1 MTNLLWLGIFVVSLG
16 SLVWA
21 SGILIAAAE
30 RIGLGLRMS
39 PFVVGALV
47 MGIGTSLPELVSSVY
62 AALAGETEIVVGNV
76 LGSNI
81 TNILLVLGIAG
92 LVGKEARLKQDLLHI
107 DLPMV
112 LGSAMLLGFLII
124 DGRFTRMDAVLCLV
138 GAGIYVYST
147 LATDGKAPAGSAH
160 DAERPG
166 ISTWLRLL
174 GSLGLIVLSAKYTVD
189 AAVVLATALGIG
201 TEVIA
206 LSAVALGT
214 SLPEIM
220 VAITAARQGKIE
232 LAVGNIMGSN
242 VFNAFAVM
250 GVPGL
255 ITPLA
260 VPDEV
265 ITFSMPVMIAVTVL
279 YVLVTV
285 DAKVN
290 RFEAALLLLFYA
302 YFIGHLY
309 NLA

>member
-16 SLVWA
+16 ALVWA
-21 SGILIAAAE
+21 SGIFIAAAE
-30 RIGLGLRMS
+30 RIGLGLRMA

-112 LGSAMLLGFLII
+112 LGSAILLSFLIV

-138 GAGIYVYST
+138 GGGIYVFST
-147 LATDGKAPAGSAH
+147 LATDGKAPGSAH
-160 DAERPG
+160 DGKRPAIG
-166 ISTWLRLL
+166 TWLRLL
-174 GSLGLIVLSAKYTVD
+174 GALGLIVFSAKYTVD
-189 AAVVLATALGIG
+189 SAVVLATALGVG

-206 LSAVALGT
+206 LSAVAFGT

-220 VAITAARQGKIE
+220 VASTAARQGKIE

-279 YVLVTV
+279 YVVVTV

-309 NLA
+309 HLA

>member
-21 SGILIAAAE
+21 SGVFIAAAE
-30 RIGLGLRMS
+30 RIGLGLRMA

-62 AALAGETEIVVGNV
+62 AALAGQTEIVVGNV

-112 LGSAMLLGFLII
+112 LGSAMLLGFLIV
-124 DGRFTRMDAVLCLV
+124 DGRFTHMDAVLCLV

-147 LATDGKAPAGSAH
+147 LATDAEAPCGAN

-174 GSLGLIVLSAKYTVD
+174 GSLVLIVLSAKYTVD

-214 SLPEIM
+214 SLPEVM

-260 VPDEV
+260 VPDDV

>member
-21 SGILIAAAE
+21 SGVFIAAAE
-30 RIGLGLRMS
+30 RIGLGLRMA

-47 MGIGTSLPELVSSVY
+47 MGVGTSLPELVSSVY

-92 LVGKEARLKQDLLHI
+92 LVGKEARIKQDLLHI

-112 LGSAMLLGFLII
+112 LGSAMLLGFLIV
-124 DGRFTRMDAVLCLV
+124 DGRFTHMDAVLCLV

-147 LATDGKAPAGSAH
+147 LATDAEVPCGAK

-174 GSLGLIVLSAKYTVD
+174 GALGLIVLSAKYTVD
-189 AAVVLATALGIG
+189 AAVVLATALAIG

-242 VFNAFAVM
+242 IFNAFAVM

-260 VPDEV
+260 VPDDV
-265 ITFSMPVMIAVTVL
+265 ITFSMPVMIAATVL

>member
-1 MTNLLWLGIFVVSLG
+1 MTNILWLGIFVVSIAA
-16 SLVWA
+16 LVWA
-21 SGILIAAAE
+21 SGILIATAE
-30 RIGLGLRMS
+30 RIGWGLHMS
-39 PFVVGALV
+39 PFVVGVLV
-47 MGIGTSLPELVSSVY
+47 VGVGTSFPELVSSVY

-76 LGSNI
+76 VGSNI

-92 LVGKEARLKQDLLHI
+92 LVAKEARLKLDLLHI

-112 LGSAMLLGFLII
+112 LGSAILLGFLIV
-124 DGRFTRMDAVLCLV
+124 DGGFTRMDAVLCLI

-147 LATDGKAPAGSAH
+147 LATKNAAGDNSQ

-166 ISTWLRLL
+166 IGAWARLL
-174 GSLGLIVLSAKYTVD
+174 GSMVLILLSAKYTVD
-189 AAVVLATALGIG
+189 AVVVLATSLGIG
-201 TEVIA
+201 TDVIA

-250 GVPGL
+250 GLPGL

-260 VPDEV
+260 VPDDV
-265 ITFSMPVMIAVTVL
+265 IAFSMPVLIAVTVL

-285 DAKVN
+285 DAKIN
-290 RFEAALLLLFYA
+290 RYESALLLLFYA

-309 NLA
+309 QIA

>member
-1 MTNLLWLGIFVVSLG
+1 MANILWLGIFVVSIG

-30 RIGLGLRMS
+30 RIGRGLHMS
-39 PFVVGALV
+39 PFVVGVLV
-47 MGIGTSLPELVSSVY
+47 VGVGTSFPELVSSVY

-76 LGSNI
+76 VGSNI

-92 LVGKEARLKQDLLHI
+92 LVSKEAHLKLDLLHI

-112 LGSAMLLGFLII
+112 LGSAILLGFLIV
-124 DGRFTRMDAVLCLV
+124 DGGFTRMDAVLCLV
-138 GAGIYVYST
+138 GAGIYVHST
-147 LATDGKAPAGSAH
+147 LATESVAADSSH

-166 ISTWLRLL
+166 VGAWARLL
-174 GSLGLIVLSAKYTVD
+174 GAMGLIMLSAKYTVD
-189 AAVVLATALGIG
+189 AVVVLATALGIG
-201 TEVIA
+201 TDVIA
-206 LSAVALGT
+206 LSAVAFGT

-250 GVPGL
+250 GLPGL

-260 VPDEV
+260 VPDDV
-265 ITFSMPVMIAVTVL
+265 IAFSMPVLIAVTVL

-285 DAKVN
+285 DAKIN
-290 RFEAALLLLFYA
+290 RYESALLLLFYA

-309 NLA
+309 QIA

>member
-21 SGILIAAAE
+21 SGILITAAE
-30 RIGLGLRMS
+30 RIGLGLRMA

-47 MGIGTSLPELVSSVY
+47 MGIGTSLPELISSVY

-112 LGSAMLLGFLII
+112 LGSAMLLGFLIV
-124 DGRFTRMDAVLCLV
+124 DGRFTHMDAVLCLV

-147 LATDGKAPAGSAH
+147 LATDAEEPCGAN

-214 SLPEIM
+214 SLPEVM
-220 VAITAARQGKIE
+220 VAITAARQGKME

>member
-21 SGILIAAAE
+21 SGVFIAAAE
-30 RIGLGLRMS
+30 RIGLGLRMA

-112 LGSAMLLGFLII
+112 LGSAMLLGFLIV
-124 DGRFTRMDAVLCLV
+124 DGRFTHMDAVLCLV
-138 GAGIYVYST
+138 GAVIYVYST
-147 LATDGKAPAGSAH
+147 LATDAEAPCGAN

-174 GSLGLIVLSAKYTVD
+174 GSLVLIVLRAKYTVD

-214 SLPEIM
+214 SLPEVM

-260 VPDEV
+260 VPDDV

>member
-21 SGILIAAAE
+21 SGIFVAAAE

-92 LVGKEARLKQDLLHI
+92 LIAGTARLKQDLLHI

-112 LGSAMLLGFLII
+112 LGSAVLLSFLIV
-124 DGRFTRMDAVLCLV
+124 DGEFTRMDAVLCLV

-147 LATDGKAPAGSAH
+147 LAADGSKAPAGAH
-160 DAERPG
+160 PAGRPA
-166 ISTWLRLL
+166 IRTWLRLL
-174 GSLGLIVLSAKYTVD
+174 GALGLVVVGAKYTVD

-206 LSAVALGT
+206 LSAVAFGT

-232 LAVGNIMGSN
+232 LVVGNILGSN

-255 ITPLA
+255 ITPLM
-260 VPDEV
+260 VPHDV
-265 ITFSMPVMIAVTVL
+265 VTFSMPVMIAVTVL

>member
-1 MTNLLWLGIFVVSLG
+1 
-16 SLVWA
+16 
-21 SGILIAAAE
+21 LITVAE
-30 RIGLGLRMS
+30 RIGRGLRMA
-39 PFVVGALV
+39 PFVVGVLV
-47 MGIGTSLPELVSSVY
+47 VGAGTSFPELVSSVY

-76 LGSNI
+76 IGSNI

-92 LVGKEARLKQDLLHI
+92 LVGKEARLERDLLHI

-112 LGSAMLLGFLII
+112 LGSALLLGLLIV
-124 DGRFTRMDAVLCLV
+124 DGRFTHMDAVLCLV
-138 GAGIYVYST
+138 GAGIYVYSS
-147 LATDGKAPAGSAH
+147 LATDSVTADSAN

-166 ISTWLRLL
+166 IGAWLRLL
-174 GSLGLIVLSAKYTVD
+174 GSLGLIILSAKYTVD
-189 AAVVLATALGIG
+189 AVVVLATALDIG

-206 LSAVALGT
+206 LSAVAFGT

-220 VAITAARQGKIE
+220 VATTAARQGKIE

-250 GVPGL
+250 GLPGL

-265 ITFSMPVMIAVTVL
+265 IAFSMPVLIAVTVL
-279 YVLVTV
+279 CVLVMV
-285 DAKVN
+285 DAKIN
-290 RFEAALLLLFYA
+290 RFESALLLLFYT

-309 NLA
+309 HLA